1 MSCDCLTGYQSFCL
15 VEKKSSCFYFNKME
29 TNVILRM
36 HELLQAVDLDG
47 IKAFYDDLQARI
59 DAGKIVKFSLCLRI
73 IFHTWNLILKLM
85 NLFFPLGEQLFCLN
99 ISTLF
104 YLTLV
109 DQRESQIRSVRYGQ
123 ESPARNVM
131 Y

>member
-59 DAGKIVKFSLCLRI
+59 DAGKI
-73 IFHTWNLILKLM
+73 
-85 NLFFPLGEQLFCLN
+85 FPLSEN
-99 ISTLF
+99 
-104 YLTLV
+104 YLPHLEL
-109 DQRESQIRSVRYGQ
+109 DSEADESFLPIR
-123 ESPARNVM
+123 
-131 Y
+131 